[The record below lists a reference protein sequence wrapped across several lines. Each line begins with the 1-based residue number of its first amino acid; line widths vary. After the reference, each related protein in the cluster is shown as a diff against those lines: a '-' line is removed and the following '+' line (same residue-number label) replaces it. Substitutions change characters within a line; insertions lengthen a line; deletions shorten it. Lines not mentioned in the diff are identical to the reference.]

1 MKKLKHLNG
10 AEALTSRQQKK
21 ITAGLRF
28 PSGDKNCCG
37 CVVQNKQGFSE
48 ILKVSCDLNC
58 PGGGK
63 SVSGLEC

>member
-1 MKKLKHLNG
+1 MKKLIHLNG
-10 AEALTSRQQKK
+10 AEALTSKQQKK
-21 ITAGLRF
+21 ITAGLGF
-28 PSGDKNCCG
+28 PSGDKICCG